1 MFNTQASQEA
11 AVLHVRQKKD
21 PAFNLNLKLIKFNSL
36 NQESHTPAHLL
47 GVSKDVWVSSET
59 LRGLCSALVFTYR
72 CPWARLRGLDSII
85 SELN

>member
-1 MFNTQASQEA
+1 MFNTQASQKA

-47 GVSKDVWVSSET
+47 GVSKDVWVSRET
-59 LRGLCSALVFTYR
+59 LRGLCSALVFT
-72 CPWARLRGLDSII
+72 
-85 SELN
+85 